1 MTAKQKANQ
10 ARFKKVVAEAK
21 KLRTKNPKLTQAQ
34 AVKQAWAI
42 SYSKKD
48 ISVGANPMDKGRKVE
63 IRPASAKSKKFIVWD
78 IKSNQIFANEKFN
91 SYQDAIDFVNQNKMI
106 ISGGNVPISKYNVGD
121 EVFSYQNKTYKA
133 PIAYIKFVPWE
144 GLSKPNSKDKYVYK
158 LKLKDGYSNYIN
170 EESLS
175 KKSIGGMP
183 TKVKA
188 NKGKRTSE
196 MHTDTKSHNVNIRV
210 MSGVKRKRSIGD
222 LPTYKD
228 KDAAREIELY
238 ADNDSQLYFQ
248 MKRPILINL
257 GNKYKKGTY
266 SIEKAAKL
274 WRYFID
280 AALKKYNKEF
290 GSRGDKWFELLNT
303 HDRQLLALE
312 YAQATKDEFD
322 LGNFT
327 N

>member
-21 KLRTKNPKLTQAQ
+21 KLRKKNPKLTQAQ
-34 AVKQAWAI
+34 AVKQAWAMT
-42 SYSKKD
+42 YSKKD
-48 ISVGANPMDKGRKVE
+48 VSVGATKKKISANPMDKGRKVE
-63 IRPASAKSKKFIVWD
+63 IRPASKYSKKYIVWD
-78 IKSNQIFANEKFN
+78 LKSDQIFANEKFN
-91 SYQDAIDFVNQNKMI
+91 SYQEAIDFINQNEMV
-106 ISGGNVPISKYNVGD
+106 ISG
-121 EVFSYQNKTYKA
+121 
-133 PIAYIKFVPWE
+133 IKR
-144 GLSKPNSKDKYVYK
+144 
-158 LKLKDGYSNYIN
+158 
-170 EESLS
+170 
-175 KKSIGGMP
+175 KSAP

-188 NKGKRTSE
+188 KKGKRTSE

-228 KDAAREIELY
+228 KDAAREI
-238 ADNDSQLYFQ
+238 QLYFQ

-312 YAQATKDEFD
+312 YAQETKDEFD